1 MILQAV
7 GCADLHGITTVTMV
21 DVQKQKKLIYVVV
34 REGFEKEVGQCGVLV
49 RAGDHNLGP
58 MAH

>member
-1 MILQAV
+1 
-7 GCADLHGITTVTMV
+7 MV